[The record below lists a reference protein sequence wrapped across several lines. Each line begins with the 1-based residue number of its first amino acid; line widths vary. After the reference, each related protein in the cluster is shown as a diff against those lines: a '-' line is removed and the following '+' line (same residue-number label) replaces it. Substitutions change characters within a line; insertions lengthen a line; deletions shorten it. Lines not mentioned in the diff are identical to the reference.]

1 MTVRNVAQNEHD
13 KKSTNAVHNV
23 MSIIQYIDIIL
34 YCLYINVDT
43 NIVHSKQPSLVG
55 ILFIN
60 RVERALSVYI
70 DANRR
75 RAAICTDKARSRGL

>member
-1 MTVRNVAQNEHD
+1 MTLRNVAQNEHD
-13 KKSTNAVHNV
+13 KKSTNAVRNV

-43 NIVHSKQPSLVG
+43 NIVHNKQPSLVG

-60 RVERALSVYI
+60 RV
-70 DANRR
+70 
-75 RAAICTDKARSRGL
+75 RGLYRCI